1 LNPEDIGKSRSA
13 VIAKGAEDEILA
25 FLVEYQYAGE
35 HIDREGR
42 WRMGWSF
49 VALSTA
55 MMDAGGGA
63 RRFMGSA
70 TEHAVTPNSAK

>member
-25 FLVEYQYAGE
+25 FLVEDQYAGE

-42 WRMGWSF
+42 WKMGWSF
-49 VALSTA
+49 VVLSTA
-55 MMDAGGGA
+55 MMNVGGGGSWD
-63 RRFMGSA
+63 RRR
-70 TEHAVTPNSAK
+70 TEHAVTPTSAK